1 MRSIFRS
8 RRGRIGGV
16 LAAGLTLAAALAW
29 SAATPRDSLPDD
41 PRQLQVL
48 AGPGRQPAALDRLRT
63 LAEGNTPLARRALGE
78 AMLGNRESAAE
89 AQVWLGLA
97 AQAGDAHAAFLL
109 GKALMDGAPGIPRDP
124 ARGAMWLGSAAEAG
138 HAGAAFHLGIAH
150 RNGYGVGR
158 DAIKAARWF
167 RVAAEQGIPAA
178 QFMLA
183 NAYRTGDGVPRDER
197 EALRLYT
204 EAAEQDHPEA
214 VQTLAMAYRDGELGL
229 AQDEMQA
236 RHFMLETAHALK
248 HPALRP

>member
-1 MRSIFRS
+1 M
-8 RRGRIGGV
+8 
-16 LAAGLTLAAALAW
+16 TLAAALAW
-29 SAATPRDSLPDD
+29 HTVAQSSHLPDD
-41 PRQLQVL
+41 PLQLQVL
-48 AGPGRQPAALDRLRT
+48 AGPGRQAAALERLRT
-63 LAEGNTPLARRALGE
+63 LASDNAPLARRALGE
-78 AMLGNRESAAE
+78 TLLTMAGGGTE
-89 AQVWLGLA
+89 AQAWLRLA
-97 AQAGDAHAAFLL
+97 AQAGDTHAAFLL
-109 GKALMDGAPGIPRDP
+109 GKTLMSGAPGIPRAP
-124 ARGAMWLGSAAEAG
+124 ERGAMWLGSAAEAG

-150 RNGYGVGR
+150 LNGYGVTQNTM
-158 DAIKAARWF
+158 KAARWF

-229 AQDEMQA
+229 ARDEMQA